1 MHLRIPLP
9 PKQQIKE
16 NKTEIKTNASAHSLA
31 PQTTDIRK
39 HNRNQQE
46 CICAFPC
53 PPNNRHKKTEQK
65 SKGMHLRITL
75 PPKQKAY
82 VNRPGIKRN
91 ASAHSLAPQTTDIR
105 KHNRNQQE
113 CICAFPCPPN
123 KRHKKTEQ
131 KSKGMHLRIPLP
143 PKQQT

>member
-16 NKTEIKTNASAHSLA
+16 NKTEIKTNASAHSFA

-39 HNRNQQE
+39 QNRNQQE

-65 SKGMHLRITL
+65 SKGIHLRIPL
-75 PPKQKAY
+75 PPKQ
-82 VNRPGIKRN
+82 
-91 ASAHSLAPQTTDIR
+91 
-105 KHNRNQQE
+105 
-113 CICAFPCPPN
+113 
-123 KRHKKTEQ
+123 HKKTEQ
-131 KSKGMHLRIPLP
+131 KSTGMHLRIPLP